1 VSDELYDQIGTTY
14 SRTRREDPRVAA
26 QILRALGDG
35 RSVLNVGAGTGSY
48 EPRDRFVVA
57 VEPSQTMI
65 DQRSASAT
73 YVVRASAEHLPFVD
87 GSFDAALGVF
97 TVHHWS
103 DRVAGLRELR
113 RVAHRQVLLT
123 FEPFE
128 AHRFWALEY
137 FATARDLPTEKNA
150 PTAEFLGEHLNVRDV
165 EPVLVPADCVDGFG
179 AAFWARPERY
189 LDPDVQ
195 EGMSWIALLDPDD
208 RRRATERLAAD
219 LASGEW
225 ERRFGHL
232 RASPTYD
239 AGYRLVIAE
248 N

>member
-1 VSDELYDQIGTTY
+1 MTGELYDLIGTTY
-14 SRTRREDPRVAA
+14 SQTRREDPRVAA
-26 QILRALGDG
+26 QILRALGPG
-35 RSVLNVGAGTGSY
+35 ESVINVGAGTGSY

-65 DQRSASAT
+65 DQRAGVSPH
-73 YVVRASAEHLPFVD
+73 VVRAGAEHLPFGD
-87 GSFDAALGVF
+87 GFFDAALGVF
-97 TVHHWS
+97 TLHHWT
-103 DRVAGLRELR
+103 DRTAGLRELQ
-113 RVAHRQVLLT
+113 RVARRQVLLT

-137 FATARDLPTEKNA
+137 FDTARDLPTEKNA
-150 PTAEFLGEHLNVRDV
+150 PTAEFIAEHLKVRDV

-189 LDPDVQ
+189 LDRDVQ
-195 EGMSWIALLDPDD
+195 EGMSWIAMLDDDD
-208 RRRATERLAAD
+208 RARATERLAAD

-225 ERRFGHL
+225 ESRFGHL